1 MKKDFARKRV
11 AANQTIRSSQ
21 HLVKAGVIS
30 VSIAVV
36 LGGAGWFTYRYLQA
50 PEAFPRVAAYV
61 ERSQEWLSQHNTRL
75 HQNIEKVKKI
85 ASNKPDAT
93 PPIHFEFY
101 TALPHMQ
108 VKLPD
113 AAKEED
119 ESTPPSANPVITAES
134 VVSNKPLKPSSGTK
148 PIFDA
153 DQLQRA
159 FGEELQKG

>member
-11 AANQTIRSSQ
+11 AANQAIQSSQ
-21 HLVKAGVIS
+21 RLVIAGVITVS
-30 VSIAVV
+30 VAAMIGS
-36 LGGAGWFTYRYLQA
+36 AGWFTYRYLQT

-61 ERSQEWLSQHNTRL
+61 ERSQVWLQRNRTRL
-75 HQNIEKVKKI
+75 HQDIEKVKKI
-85 ASNKPDAT
+85 AANKPEAA

-108 VKLPD
+108 VKLPGD
-113 AAKEED
+113 VKEE
-119 ESTPPSANPVITAES
+119 EAQRPTKPVMTAES
-134 VVSNKPLKPSSGTK
+134 VVSEKPLKPMAGNK

-159 FGEELQKG
+159 FSEELQKG